1 MSGARGEG
9 GHRARLGQVTNT
21 RQWEGQVQKCEL
33 ENLPKL
39 PFYPIN
45 FFLFSD
51 GAQDPRHKQFPGSI
65 TYRGVGSRE
74 DKTK

>member
-9 GHRARLGQVTNT
+9 GHRSRLGQVTNT
-21 RQWEGQVQKCEL
+21 MGRTSTKYEL